1 MQIIHEE
8 DLILQA
14 SYASFTVMLKIFE
27 KFNARA
33 KIPTS
38 ESILYKDI
46 IGNFGVK
53 TQNTL
58 FTGITLSC
66 LISVYIHAH
75 VQGKKFHYTRAY

>member
-1 MQIIHEE
+1 MQIVHEE
-8 DLILQA
+8 DFSLQA
-14 SYASFTVMLKIFE
+14 SYASFTIMLKIFE

-53 TQNTL
+53 TQNIV
-58 FTGITLSC
+58 FTGI
-66 LISVYIHAH
+66 
-75 VQGKKFHYTRAY
+75 RARAQIF